1 MLAIIAALA
10 LRPSCKTVAQYASDR
25 LLSQMLT
32 QALDVQILLACVPVL
47 CMHCS
52 SCLQTWLRVYL
63 GFHTWP
69 QVLVGAALG
78 ASTAVTW
85 FKLGTAWAL
94 PSLQKS
100 AAGLGVLYAATVLGS
115 AGFGY
120 KVITGW
126 FKERRR
132 KQQLSGKVKV
142 AVDTFAEEE
151 FEELAQQ
158 LAQQPQSQGTR
169 GFCHAEQQQQSVE
182 GSHHSGSGAMPSA
195 GTTPSFAS

>member
-1 MLAIIAALA
+1 
-10 LRPSCKTVAQYASDR
+10 
-25 LLSQMLT
+25 
-32 QALDVQILLACVPVL
+32 
-47 CMHCS
+47 
-52 SCLQTWLRVYL
+52 VYL

-100 AAGLGVLYAATVLGS
+100 AAGLGILYAVTGLG
-115 AGFGY
+115 AAAFAY
-120 KVITGW
+120 KIVTGW
-126 FKERRR
+126 FKEQKR
-132 KQQLSGKVKV
+132 KQQLSGKVKI

-158 LAQQPQSQGTR
+158 LTQQPQSESMR
-169 GFCHAEQQQQSVE
+169 GFCRTEQSSQQQQQHAV
-182 GSHHSGSGAMPSA
+182 
-195 GTTPSFAS
+195 TD